1 MEDLY
6 QKLLESSIW
15 FVSFRPR
22 SEKEF
27 SDFLLKNLHK
37 LGSRDTTLVHR
48 VIDRLKELGYV
59 DDRKFASWFVE
70 QRGLHKPKG
79 ARFIAHELKAKG
91 ISLEIDTH
99 DEVTLAKRAI
109 EKKLPLWQKLPKLE
123 QKKKI
128 YGFLGRRGFD
138 GETVHRVIDEVVKGR
153 VQ

>member
-1 MEDLY
+1 MEDTY
-6 QKLLESSIW
+6 QKLLESSIL

-27 SDFLLKNLHK
+27 RDFLLKNLHK
-37 LGSRDTTLVHR
+37 LGSRNTTLVHR

-59 DDRKFASWFVE
+59 DDRKFASWFLE

-79 ARFIAHELKAKG
+79 ARFIACELKAKG

-99 DEVTLAKRAI
+99 NEMTLAKRAI
-109 EKKLPLWQKLPKLE
+109 EKKLPLWKTLPKLE
-123 QKKKI
+123 QKKKL
-128 YGFLGRRGFD
+128 YGYLGRRGFD
-138 GETVHRVIDEVVKGR
+138 GETVHRVIDEVVEGR